1 MEEASYSVTFVQG
14 KPPMITVRGDTA
26 NGWSDHLDSAAQ
38 SGALAKIRQIND
50 SLNGVR
56 PDPPAPAAPGP
67 SENWQSTQQSAQQ
80 LPAGFA
86 EPPCG
91 VCGLATRHDSNG
103 VSKQSGR
110 PYKRYRCTID
120 PSHKA
125 TFTD

>member
-1 MEEASYSVTFVQG
+1 MQEAQFSVTFTQG
-14 KPPMITVRGDTA
+14 KPPMITVRGENAEAWAA
-26 NGWSDHLDSAAQ
+26 NLDSAAK

-56 PDPPAPAAPGP
+56 PSDPPPPNPSGP
-67 SENWQSTQQSAQQ
+67 VPEPRAEGPAQQ

-91 VCGLATRHDSNG
+91 VCGGATRFDKEGLSQ
-103 VSKQSGR
+103 QSGK
-110 PYKRYRCTID
+110 PYKRYRCTRD
-120 PSHKA
+120 PGHKA